1 MTLLHDYLNTRNLQ
15 GFQRLLDGT
24 SERGSS
30 TSGPSSTGNPGSSY
44 NGGGG
49 KSWNRT
55 GGVNTHSAAP
65 TCDVNVRDWLGR
77 TALHLACTSL
87 ESIEY
92 VRALLKNPHI
102 DVNLADVESLWTPL
116 HRALYAAN
124 FPVA

>member
-15 GFQRLLDGT
+15 GFQRLLHGN
-24 SERGSS
+24 SERGPS
-30 TSGPSSTGNPGSSY
+30 TSGPSSTGNLGSSY
-44 NGGGG
+44 TGGGG

-55 GGVNTHSAAP
+55 GGVIISTPAS

-77 TALHLACTSL
+77 TPLHIACTSL
-87 ESIEY
+87 ENVEY

-102 DVNLADVESLWTPL
+102 DINLPDVESLWTPL

-124 FPVA
+124 FPAA

>member
-30 TSGPSSTGNPGSSY
+30 TSGPSSTGIPGSSY
-44 NGGGG
+44 TGGGG

-55 GGVNTHSAAP
+55 GGVNTHSAVP

>member
-1 MTLLHDYLNTRNLQ
+1 MNN
-15 GFQRLLDGT
+15 
-24 SERGSS
+24 
-30 TSGPSSTGNPGSSY
+30 N
-44 NGGGG
+44 
-49 KSWNRT
+49 
-55 GGVNTHSAAP
+55 SAAS
-65 TCDVNVRDWLGR
+65 TCDVNIRDWLGR

>member
-30 TSGPSSTGNPGSSY
+30 TSGPSSTGNHGSSY

-55 GGVNTHSAAP
+55 GGVNTYSAAP

-77 TALHLACTSL
+77 TALHLACKSL

-92 VRALLKNPHI
+92 VRALLKHPHI
-102 DVNLADVESLWTPL
+102 DINLADVESLWTPL

>member
-24 SERGSS
+24 S
-30 TSGPSSTGNPGSSY
+30 GPSSTGNPGSSY
-44 NGGGG
+44 TGGGG

-55 GGVNTHSAAP
+55 GAVNTNAATP